1 MTLTDVIS
9 KVTRYAKRVIVTDNS
24 SSDAVRITQTGTGNA
39 LLVEDSAS
47 PDPTPFVIKA
57 DGRVGVGTTSLLS
70 GTKVDIKGNLA
81 STRAWIGTDS
91 SPEFVIDLGKSGV
104 GTFRSGYIEGFSS
117 NLTLVNQENG
127 AIRLGTNNALRLSIN
142 NAGDVGIGIG
152 TATPSSRLHIAGD
165 ITVQS
170 ATTSTIVG
178 AAGGASALPA
188 TPEGYLVVNING
200 TARKIPFYNV

>member
-1 MTLTDVIS
+1 MTLTDVIA
-9 KVTRYAKRVIVTDNS
+9 KVTRYAKRVIVNDNS
-24 SSDAVRITQTGTGNA
+24 SSDAVRITQTGSGNA
-39 LLVEDSAS
+39 LVVEDSAS
-47 PDPTPFVIKA
+47 PDSTPFVVKA
-57 DGRVGVGTTSLLS
+57 DGSVGVGTTSLLS
-70 GTKVDIKGNLA
+70 GTKVDVKGSLA
-81 STRAWIGTDS
+81 STQAWIGTDGS
-91 SPEFVIDLGKSGV
+91 TDFIIDLGKTGV
-104 GTFRSGYIEGFSS
+104 GSYRSGYLIGASS
-117 NLTLVNQENG
+117 NITLLNQENG

-170 ATTSTIVG
+170 ATTSTTVG
-178 AAGGASALPA
+178 AAGAASALPA